1 MREKLKRD
9 ENDMTDDMVKIIKL
23 VPLGLTKE
31 EIGKRERINKN
42 TVKDA
47 IMAMYDLYDVHTLQ
61 ELTRVA
67 IQLGYFVERRNWRA
81 K

>member
-23 VPLGLTKE
+23 VPLGLTKD
-31 EIGKRERINKN
+31 EIGKREGINEN
-42 TVKDA
+42 SVKDA
-47 IMAMYDLYDVHTLQ
+47 IRAMYDLYDVHTLQ